1 VDELRRAVQYR
12 PGHLAERRVPR
23 LDVVVVWLNAVE
35 VRTTVLPQPVPQ
47 VHGVVAAPVEPPCA
61 PDQLQLV
68 EVRPINPIFVHV
80 DQMWKTTRQVERHLR
95 QYSQLIRRE
104 ASIFTVCVK
113 TFTIIYMGNHPRG
126 KQNSVTITITITI
139 TLSKPINYL
148 YITPCPP
155 KKDRQYFGRNF
166 DKF

>member
-1 VDELRRAVQYR
+1 MDELRRAVQYR

-113 TFTIIYMGNHPRG
+113 KFY
-126 KQNSVTITITITI
+126 
-139 TLSKPINYL
+139 NYL
-148 YITPCPP
+148 HGKSSARQTKLCYHNHHHYHYPLETYQLPIHYTVSP
-155 KKDRQYFGRNF
+155 KKGQTVFWP
-166 DKF
+166 